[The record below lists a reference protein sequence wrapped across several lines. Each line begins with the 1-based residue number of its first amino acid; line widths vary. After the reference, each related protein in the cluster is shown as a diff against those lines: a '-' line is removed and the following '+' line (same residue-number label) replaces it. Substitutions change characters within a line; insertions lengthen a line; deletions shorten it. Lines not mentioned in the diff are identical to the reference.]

1 MSDKQAALEAI
12 KRLPERAS
20 FDAIAKEIEFLAGLR
35 AAEDQVKRGQ
45 VIPLE
50 QLERNLEQWLS
61 TSS

>member
-12 KRLPERAS
+12 KRLPEQAS
-20 FDAIAKEIEFLAGLR
+20 FNDITKEIEFLAGLR
-35 AAEDQVKRGQ
+35 AAEEQVERGQ

-50 QLERNLEQWLS
+50 QLEKNLGQWLS